1 MNDAQTSM
9 VTAKS
14 SLDFSGLGELRAKTE
29 RNDRAALKETAQQF
43 EAMMIRQM
51 LKSMRD
57 ASNVLKSDLTS
68 SHAQDMFEGMF
79 DQEVAVQLSKRN
91 QLGLSDM
98 LVRHLDQMQ
107 AQPSTQDVLNQRGQA
122 AKAMPLQPAPSQ
134 AVPMQTGDGKTIAR
148 PLPPSNTR
156 AMPLRPTL
164 PFKGELK

>member
-9 VTAKS
+9 VSAKS

-51 LKSMRD
+51 LKSMRE
-57 ASNVLKSDLTS
+57 ANNVLKSDLTS
-68 SHAQDMFEGMF
+68 SHAQDMFEGLF
-79 DQEVAVQLSKRN
+79 DQEVAVQLSKKN
-91 QLGLSDM
+91 QMGLSDM

-122 AKAMPLQPAPSQ
+122 AKAMPLQPAPSSGL
-134 AVPMQTGDGKTIAR
+134 PMQTGDAKPMAR
-148 PLPPSNTR
+148 PLPPSGTV
-156 AMPLRPTL
+156 AMPLRPSL

>member
-1 MNDAQTSM
+1 MSEVQSSM
-9 VTAKS
+9 VSAKS
-14 SLDFSGLGELRAKTE
+14 ALDFGGLGELRAKSE

-51 LKSMRD
+51 LKSMRE
-57 ASNVLKSDLTS
+57 AGNSLKSDLSS

-79 DQEVAVQLSKRN
+79 DQEIAVQLSKKN

-107 AQPSTQDVLNQRGQA
+107 SQPSTQDILNGRGA
-122 AKAMPLQPAPSQ
+122 TPNPMPLKPEEGKAMPLGGAANPLA
-134 AVPMQTGDGKTIAR
+134 AR
-148 PLPPSNTR
+148 PLPSFNPH

-164 PFKGELK
+164 GPKGELK

>member
-1 MNDAQTSM
+1 MSEVQSSM
-9 VTAKS
+9 VSAKS
-14 SLDFSGLGELRAKTE
+14 ALDFGGLGELRAKSE

-51 LKSMRD
+51 LKSMRE
-57 ASNVLKSDLTS
+57 AGNSLKSDLSS

-79 DQEVAVQLSKRN
+79 DQEIAVQLSKKN

-107 AQPSTQDVLNQRGQA
+107 SQPSTQDILNGRGA
-122 AKAMPLQPAPSQ
+122 TPNPMPLKPEEGKAMPLGGAANPLAS
-134 AVPMQTGDGKTIAR
+134 R
-148 PLPPSNTR
+148 PLPSFNPH

-164 PFKGELK
+164 GPKGELK